1 MILQLPLLI
10 AAHSG
15 PGGHHGITTTEQAMN
30 GFVHW
35 TSMRK
40 DLASFCEL
48 LHPLLEYFNWRNCAK
63 INGVIATCCDA
74 KQAASI
80 WLPSHLTWTE
90 GRPLHFRPLSRS
102 LVLLPLSYQLLRPT
116 LRLHPLLLST
126 GLRVSLSYWSGFQ
139 TAVLISETLLYEQNN
154 SSHRFNLAYCT
165 WSNGPVDVGNCK
177 ILRVLGALDPVNSR
191 FLAGNDP
198 TYCRW
203 LKAF

>member
-1 MILQLPLLI
+1 MILQLRLLI
-10 AAHSG
+10 AAHTG

-30 GFVHW
+30 GFLHW

-90 GRPLHFRPLSRS
+90 GRPIHFRPLSRS
-102 LVLLPLSYQLLRPT
+102 FVLLPLSYLLLRPT
-116 LRLHPLLLST
+116 LRLQPLLVST
-126 GLRVSLSYWSGFQ
+126 GLRVSLSYWTGSQ
-139 TAVLISETLLYEQNN
+139 TAGLISETLSYACCMSRIIHPIVSIWHTARGATVQSKLGIAK
-154 SSHRFNLAYCT
+154 SSVSLVP
-165 WSNGPVDVGNCK
+165 W
-177 ILRVLGALDPVNSR
+177 IL
-191 FLAGNDP
+191 
-198 TYCRW
+198 
-203 LKAF
+203 